1 MVKSILEDG
10 RDIRQIELVAGK
22 ELRRYTVD
30 DDEDTIFTRIEP
42 YFENGEMAPVV
53 WFAVYT
59 GGEEPI
65 ERLHSR
71 YVSSVIYFKD

>member
-1 MVKSILEDG
+1 MTKVIMEDG
-10 RDIRQIELVAGK
+10 RDIKQIELSVGR
-22 ELRRYTVD
+22 EIRRYTVD

-42 YFENGEMAPVV
+42 YLENGEMAPVV